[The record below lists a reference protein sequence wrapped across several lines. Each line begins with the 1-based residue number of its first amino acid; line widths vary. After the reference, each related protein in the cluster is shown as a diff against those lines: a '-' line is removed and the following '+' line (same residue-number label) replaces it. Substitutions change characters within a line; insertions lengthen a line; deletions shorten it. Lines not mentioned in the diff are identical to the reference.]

1 MLTINFNRR
10 GKKNLQLISNLALF
24 SSLFSL
30 HDDEAYYCKPG
41 AMTTIKRSPGVNVL
55 DNEST
60 ATHSGLARDLGT
72 RAVPWR
78 KRHSLHQNLPDLKRA
93 GISTW
98 REFCSYCF
106 LSQPSHQL
114 CDLFPHFLGHKCPK
128 SRNNTCFGASRSPLT
143 FKQLMLRS
151 WPVSKGME
159 SIKSSLSF
167 LVSPNL
173 TSSGSGIP
181 HSPME
186 KWTMSWTSTCLGDSN
201 LPLQESVCSPQL
213 LALNSR
219 VRYNV
224 RKGDGYK
231 RKGS

>member
-1 MLTINFNRR
+1 
-10 GKKNLQLISNLALF
+10 
-24 SSLFSL
+24 
-30 HDDEAYYCKPG
+30 
-41 AMTTIKRSPGVNVL
+41 MTTIKRSPGVNAL
-55 DNEST
+55 DSEST
-60 ATHSGLARDLGT
+60 ATHSGLARDLGA

-78 KRHSLHQNLPDLKRA
+78 KRHSLHQNRPSLPDLKRA

-98 REFCSYCF
+98 REFGSYCF

-114 CDLFPHFLGHKCPK
+114 CDLFSHFLGRECPE
-128 SRNNTCFGASRSPLT
+128 SRNYTCFSASRSPLT

-151 WPVSKGME
+151 WSVSKGTE
-159 SIKSSLSF
+159 SIKSNLSF
-167 LVSPNL
+167 LGSPKL
-173 TSSGSGIP
+173 TSSGSGIRR
-181 HSPME
+181 SPME
-186 KWTMSWTSTCLGDSN
+186 KWTRSWTSTCLGGRN